1 VKKLIVFCLSLF
13 LIFLTACSSNASS
26 NGEGKSTKIVIGGK
40 VFTEQVVLVN
50 IMAELLKDRTDHE
63 ISTEEGLGS
72 SQVLMQAMTD
82 DDIQIYAD
90 YTGTGYI
97 NILKNELKP
106 EDTADSIY
114 KKTKEGYEKEY
125 GFTWLKPMDFSNTWT
140 LIMKEDKAKELNVKT
155 FSDLASHTKKLRIG
169 SDAQFFER
177 GDGYEGM
184 VKKYGYNKFKETKE
198 MDIGL
203 AFQALDKDQIDVLV
217 GYATDGRIPALNL
230 VTLKDDKGYFPPYF
244 PAPILKEEFAEK
256 YPEVVEALNELVDKL
271 DEKTIADLN
280 ARVDVEKKDPI
291 AVAKEFL
298 KESGLVK

>member
-1 VKKLIVFCLSLF
+1 MKNLFVFCVSLF
-13 LIFLTACSSNASS
+13 LIFMTACSSSTTS
-26 NGEGKSTKIVIGGK
+26 NSEGKSTQITIGGK

-50 IMAELLKDRTDHE
+50 IMAELLKDRTDHD

-114 KKTKEGYEKEY
+114 KMTKEGYENEY
-125 GFTWLKPMDFSNTWT
+125 GFTWLKPMNFSNTWT
-140 LIMKEDKAKELNVKT
+140 LIMKEEKAKELNIKT
-155 FSDLASHTKKLRIG
+155 FSDLAAHTKKLSIG

-184 VKKYGYNKFKETKE
+184 VEKYGYADFKETKE

-203 AFQALDKDQIDVLV
+203 AFQALDKGQIDVLV

-256 YPEVVEALNELVDKL
+256 HPEVVEALNELADKL

-291 AVAKEFL
+291 SVANEFL